1 MVLESHF
8 PSPFQIISGFFGAA
22 DLNLMTRWAG
32 LPSPLL
38 GFGLC
43 GWLLGHFSSFF
54 VYRGSLVSLGLRPLV
69 DH

>member
-8 PSPFQIISGFFGAA
+8 PFLFQIISGFFCAA

-32 LPSPLL
+32 LPLPLL
-38 GFGLC
+38 GFGLG
-43 GWLLGHFSSFF
+43 GWLLGHFYSRF
-54 VYRGSLVSLGLRPLV
+54 VYRGSLVLLGFGPLV